1 MLYDFDCAGGRWVS
15 IGQPS
20 NVGGRERHSC
30 IRYASR
36 SKTHTVGATHI
47 RAERTLH
54 LMIRSLL
61 SGSGLGG
68 NVPERLELFASLDVG
83 GRHRRGT

>member
-1 MLYDFDCAGGRWVS
+1 MFYDFDCAGGRRVS

-20 NVGGRERHSC
+20 NVGRERHSC

-36 SKTHTVGATHI
+36 SKKHTVGATHI

-68 NVPERLELFASLDVG
+68 NIPERLELFVSLDVG

>member
-1 MLYDFDCAGGRWVS
+1 MFYDFDY
-15 IGQPS
+15 
-20 NVGGRERHSC
+20 SC
-30 IRYASR
+30 IGMLPDQ
-36 SKTHTVGATHI
+36 KKHTVGATHI

-68 NVPERLELFASLDVG
+68 NVPERLELFVSLDVG